1 MSVDFVIKNGK
12 VVTPSGVMERG
23 AVAVNDG
30 KILALGSEGVMPSAN
45 RIIDAT
51 GKVLIPGVID
61 MHTHPGS
68 GFKPP
73 VEKLRDDF
81 RTESEAAL
89 YGGTTTMKVMLSF
102 LEPVVPHLDR
112 IIGWANSNSYIDII
126 FHIAIQHSSHLVELP
141 EYWKRGITGTKLFF
155 TAYKGREGE
164 EIGQRNADSGIVY
177 KVCEWGAKMGYPALP
192 TIHCEE
198 QDICDVLREKL
209 TAEGRQGLT
218 AWADARPNFV
228 EAMAIES
235 AAWIAQA
242 TGARIN
248 IAHVSTKESVG
259 VLEEWQHRGAM
270 VSAETTP
277 HHLILNKNMNL
288 GRHGKIGPPLRD
300 ATDNARLWEALRLG
314 IITTMGSDHLAYG
327 AVEAK
332 MISGDIWTTF
342 LGWGGGIEVMMPLV
356 WTEGV
361 MKGRISLETLVKITS
376 ENSSKLAGVYP
387 KKGALTPGADADIVV
402 VDPHKEKTLRA
413 ADLHCKSRDYGTAF
427 EGRKVQ
433 GIPVL
438 TMVKG
443 TIAMEDG
450 QTIAKPGIGQ
460 FLPCTKI

>member
-1 MSVDFVIKNGK
+1 MPVDLVVKNGK
-12 VVTPSGVMERG
+12 VVTPSGVMESG
-23 AVAVNDG
+23 AVAVEKG
-30 KILALGSEGVMPSAN
+30 KIVALGSESAMPSAN
-45 RIIDAT
+45 KVVDAT
-51 GKVLIPGVID
+51 GKVVLPGAID
-61 MHTHPGS
+61 AHTHPGS

-73 VEKLRDDF
+73 PDKLRDDF

-102 LEPVVPHLDR
+102 LEPVVPHLDK
-112 IIGWANSNSYIDII
+112 IIDWANSNSYVDII
-126 FHIAIQHSSHLVELP
+126 FHVAIQDPSHLDELP
-141 EYWKRGITGTKLFF
+141 EYWKRGITGTKLFY

-198 QDICDVLREKL
+198 QDICDVLRAKYM
-209 TAEGRQGLT
+209 AEGRQGLT

-228 EAMAIES
+228 EAMTIES

-242 TGARIN
+242 TGTRIN

-259 VLEEWQHRGAM
+259 VLEEWQKRGVQ

-288 GRHGKIGPPLRD
+288 GKHGKIGPPLRD
-300 ATDNARLWEALRLG
+300 ATDNARLWEGLRQG

-327 AVEAK
+327 AIESK
-332 MISGDIWTTF
+332 MVSDDIWTTF
-342 LGWGGGIEVMMPLV
+342 LGWGGGVEVMLPLL

-361 MKGRISLETLVKITS
+361 MKGRISLETLAKITS
-376 ENSSKLAGVYP
+376 ENSAKLFGVYP
-387 KKGALTPGADADIVV
+387 KKGALIPGADADIVV
-402 VDPHKEKTLRA
+402 IDPHNEKTLRA
-413 ADLHCKSRDYGTAF
+413 TDLHCKSKDYGTAF

-433 GIPVL
+433 GVPVL
-438 TMVKG
+438 TVVKG

-450 QTIAKPGIGQ
+450 HTVAKPGSGK